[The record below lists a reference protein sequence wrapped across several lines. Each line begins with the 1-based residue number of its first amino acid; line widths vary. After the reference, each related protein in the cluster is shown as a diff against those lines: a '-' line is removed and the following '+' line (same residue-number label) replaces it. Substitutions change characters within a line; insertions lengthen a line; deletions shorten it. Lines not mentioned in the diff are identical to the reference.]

1 MLPINNYTEIKHCEH
16 ITSVSFSEKRGI
28 PLRIGYS
35 IFSNFVTNCFEVIE
49 FSNLTNSFN
58 TLTNSFVVNKILP
71 CSQVLFLENNTPRD
85 CFVVCGECIGLY
97 AIEENK
103 DPIQSNKIVD
113 LYMFRGSDE
122 LFPAVSIDQMRNE
135 KTRLVSCHLD
145 DSVSLWSIH
154 NEGVFIIRSL
164 KVQDLTC
171 LSCSMTDPN
180 LYFMSTKSG
189 VIQGDWR
196 DGKNTMIIKDEYQYI
211 STNSIDSN
219 KMCCAKGNSIH
230 IFDLRKTDKPIRDVN
245 IENQIQSI
253 QWKSE
258 SLFVITSKGV
268 ILMKEQ
274 ENKNIEKK
282 IPLEGSIG
290 IDQSIVYP
298 SWISIFTEN
307 KLVLYNLNQL

>member
-1 MLPINNYTEIKHCEH
+1 MLSINNYTDIKHCEN
-16 ITSVSFSEKRGI
+16 ITSVSFSEKRGV

-35 IFSNFVTNCFEVIE
+35 LMSSFVTNCFEVIE

-58 TLTNSFVVNKILP
+58 TLTNSFVVNKNLP
-71 CSQVLFLENNTPRD
+71 CTQVLFLENNTPRD
-85 CFVVCGECIGLY
+85 CLVVCGESIGLY

-113 LYMFRGSDE
+113 LYMFRDSDT
-122 LFPAVSIDQMRNE
+122 LSPAVGIDQMRNE
-135 KTRLVSCHLD
+135 KTRLVSWHLD
-145 DSVSLWSIH
+145 SSIDLWSIH

-164 KVQDLTC
+164 KVKDLTS
-171 LSCSMTDPN
+171 LSCSLTDPN

-189 VIQGDWR
+189 IIQSDWR
-196 DGKNTMIIKDEYQYI
+196 DGKSTMIIKDEYQYI

-219 KMCCAKGNSIH
+219 KLCCAKANSIN
-230 IFDLRKTDKPIRDVN
+230 IFDLRKTDKPIRDVY
-245 IENQIQSI
+245 IENQIESI

-258 SLFVITSKGV
+258 SLFVITTKGV
-268 ILMKEQ
+268 IIMKEQ
-274 ENKNIEKK
+274 ENKKIEKK
-282 IPLEGSIG
+282 IPLEGSFG

-307 KLVLYNLNQL
+307 KLVLCNLNQL